1 MARCA
6 PGSLQLHPLPQT
18 SLGTQPPHL
27 GSLLARVVVTYV
39 RVRESKNIGVCV
51 SNRVLLAEM
60 VHQIDVRLAKKRADR
75 FCSYP
80 PSQFGSS
87 VKSLVRFTHVR
98 PEVYERATYPFQP
111 QLSSRGS
118 VGLVPH
124 MPKEVRTGGCPVAA
138 RGADGPVSRK
148 TLG

>member
-1 MARCA
+1 MGDCEIAMVRCA

-18 SLGTQPPHL
+18 SLGTQPPHF
-27 GSLLARVVVTYV
+27 GSLLARVVATYV

-51 SNRVLLAEM
+51 SNLL
-60 VHQIDVRLAKKRADR
+60 
-75 FCSYP
+75 P
-80 PSQFGSS
+80 PRQFGSS

-98 PEVYERATYPFQP
+98 PASYERATYPFQP
-111 QLSSRGS
+111 QLSSRES